1 MREFE
6 RGGAL
11 KVEEDI
17 LTNIR
22 KNFEA
27 YTINDETAKKTIAKI
42 FAKTG
47 ETLDPHSAI
56 GVHASQ
62 EFIASKN
69 YDGEFVVTL
78 ATAHPAKFPEAVID
92 AGAPKPTLPNFL
104 KGLMKAKE
112 KFEVIENDLDLVKE
126 FISKKI

>member
-1 MREFE
+1 MMLRQ
-6 RGGAL
+6 
-11 KVEEDI
+11 
-17 LTNIR
+17 
-22 KNFEA
+22 
-27 YTINDETAKKTIAKI
+27 KKTIKE
-42 FAKTG
+42 FFEKTG